1 MLFFKKKVKVSDE
14 NIQQN
19 KYAIEELAGSIDS
32 IVAGMENEEFI
43 KRMRDIQEKIKYFNP
58 TCDQRALDLDKKIAD
73 LIGDIKIEVVKNK
86 EESAQ
91 EKIGGMITRIEML
104 VPDRNNFANSKRKV

>member
-1 MLFFKKKVKVSDE
+1 MLFFKKKVKETDA

-19 KYAIEELAGSIDS
+19 KYAIEEMAGSVDA
-32 IVAGMENEEFI
+32 IVAGMQNDEFI
-43 KRMRDIQEKIKYFNP
+43 RRMRDIQEKIKYFNP
-58 TCDQRALDLDKKIAD
+58 TCDKRALDLDKKIAD
-73 LIGDIKIEVVKNK
+73 LLGDIKIEVVKMK

-104 VPDRNNFANSKRKV
+104 VPDRNNYAISKRKA